1 MSCFEGECEERDQAA
16 AYVLS
21 ALERHEAELYREHLG
36 GCADCSADVARL
48 QPVADSLSRSVS
60 PVAASDELRAR
71 VMSTVRC
78 EAELLHAAGA
88 GADRPQAARPPR
100 WRLGRPQAFVTALA
114 LGVGLLI
121 GALALDTGSKTPATR
136 VTAAQLT
143 SMPPGASGVLR
154 QVGPHAELILTGVSQ
169 PPRGKIYELWVARAG
184 AQPQATNALFGV
196 SHSGSAS
203 VNVPGNLAGVRQVMV
218 TAEPLGG
225 SPHPTSPPLVVAFLR
240 SS

>member
-1 MSCFEGECEERDQAA
+1 VSRFESDCEERDLAA

-21 ALERHEAELYREHLG
+21 ALERHEAERYREHLG
-36 GCADCSADVARL
+36 GCAECSADVARL
-48 QPVADSLSRSVS
+48 QPVADSLATSVS
-60 PVAASDELRAR
+60 PVAASNELRAR
-71 VMSTVRC
+71 VMAKVRS

-88 GADRPQAARPPR
+88 GADRPQPTRPR

-121 GALALDTGSKTPATR
+121 GALALDTGSETPAAH
-136 VTAAQLT
+136 VTAAQLA
-143 SMPPGASGVLR
+143 SMPPGARGVLR
-154 QVGPHAELILTGVSQ
+154 QVGTHAELILTGVSQ
-169 PPRGKIYELWVARAG
+169 PPRGKIYELWLAREG

-196 SHSGSAS
+196 THAGSAS
-203 VNVPGNLAGVRQVMV
+203 VNVPGSLTGVRQVMV

-225 SPHPTSPPLVVAFLR
+225 SPHPTSSQVVVATLR